1 MPNGY
6 HGKILVVDLTN
17 RAITIDEHDEQWYR
31 TYMGGTNFRHVLHP
45 QAHARRAP
53 TRWGRTMC

>member
-31 TYMGGTNFRHVLHP
+31 THMGGTNFGCTTSSSTCLP
-45 QAHARRAP
+45 AP
-53 TRWGRTMC
+53 TRSGRKMC